1 MTPARRTAGFTLI
14 ELLIVVVIIG
24 LLAAIAIPK
33 FAATK
38 DKAHMASMRGDL
50 RNLATAQESY
60 WSEYA
65 VYYSG
70 PVPSSQLIYSP
81 SPGVSITI
89 LEGDNSGWSAKA
101 TAPMIQS
108 PSAACAI
115 YIGTAA
121 QVAPATKDGS
131 IMCQN

>member
-1 MTPARRTAGFTLI
+1 MNRASARQGFTLI

-38 DKAHMASMRGDL
+38 DKAQMASMRGDL
-50 RNLATAQESY
+50 RNLATAQEAY
-60 WSEYA
+60 QAEFA

-70 PVPSSQLIYSP
+70 AVPSAQLLYSP
-81 SPGVSITI
+81 SPGIVITI
-89 LEGDNSGWSAKA
+89 NEGTATGWSATA
-101 TAPMIQS
+101 TTPLISSGTAT
-108 PSAACAI
+108 CAI
-115 YIGTAA
+115 YLGTATP
-121 QVAPATKDGS
+121 VAPATKDGS